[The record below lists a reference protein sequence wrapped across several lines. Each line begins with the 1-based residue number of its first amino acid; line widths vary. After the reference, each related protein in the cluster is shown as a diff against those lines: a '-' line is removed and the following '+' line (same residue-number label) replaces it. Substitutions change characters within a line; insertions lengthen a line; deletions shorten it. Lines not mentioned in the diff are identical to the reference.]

1 MPCQLLHPG
10 YATDYDYPAYP
21 PPSLPSA
28 YPSQTMTGASVR
40 LESASRGNVSG
51 GPAGYSGVFTSKE
64 PVEVN
69 NLCT

>member
-1 MPCQLLHPG
+1 MQWDA
-10 YATDYDYPAYP
+10 YYNAYYDYPAYP

-40 LESASRGNVSG
+40 LESAGRGNVSG
-51 GPAGYSGVFTSKE
+51 GPAGYSGVYTTPSKE